1 MSSIP
6 ENTPPPDSVDVVLGM
21 IRSLAEARV
30 LWEQGQEIADRLDRA
45 AEQAN
50 EEAERERLG
59 DLADALRGL

>member
-1 MSSIP
+1 MSGIP
-6 ENTPPPDSVDVVLGM
+6 TEPPPPDSLRVVLRM
-21 IRSLAEARV
+21 IRSLAEAEV
-30 LWEQGQEIADRLDRA
+30 LWAQGQEIADRLDRM

>member
-1 MSSIP
+1 MGRIP
-6 ENTPPPDSVDVVLGM
+6 QNTPPDSVDLAPCM
-21 IRSLAEARV
+21 IRSLDEARV
-30 LWEQGQEIADRLDRA
+30 LWEQGQEIADRLDRT

>member
-1 MSSIP
+1 MGRIP
-6 ENTPPPDSVDVVLGM
+6 DTTPDPDSVDVVLGM

>member
-1 MSSIP
+1 MSGIP
-6 ENTPPPDSVDVVLGM
+6 SEPPPPDSLRVVLRM
-21 IRSLAEARV
+21 IRSLAEAEV
-30 LWEQGQEIADRLDRA
+30 LWAQGQEIADRLDRM